1 MAFDAAQIL
10 RQTYASGAERI
21 DVSSLMRQTEPQA
34 VARGELMGTAV
45 VLQEDP
51 MAELMDS
58 MEELSFQFEEKT
70 AKRVAERR
78 LGEMQ
83 GPRSALVKAI
93 ETWMSMMPDMPGR
106 DFITRLARGL
116 RSAAGAGN
124 LPDARELLKELARG
138 STDPSHQFAMLDILE
153 QAFGVGEEDL
163 QALVRQAKA
172 ALVQEKG
179 PEIRAGINLAEE
191 VNARATTPEQMQEL
205 RDMYRSEVVGFT
217 SPQDCFRSLLASR
230 GPGRLADAISF
241 LIAGCGKDL
250 ASSSPSLEAASLGR
264 ILTDL
269 GCVHSLQSVLEDL
282 SALAARMGKE
292 FGEKCLMNG
301 EQMTGRV
308 MDLTEQAFVDA
319 AFQAAFPA
327 AFHEGRRQAA
337 ARGRRAGTSRRACR
351 ARERRRGGL
360 RMTAPSWV
368 DSVVGEFGQ
377 SAGLGRISLGD
388 KGVAAL
394 SFQNGLRTG
403 YIAKSG
409 RAVFAVKIADRDVT
423 LPAVNAAFAFLWRLA
438 MEFGGVS

>member
-1 MAFDAAQIL
+1 MALDAAQIL
-10 RQTYASGAERI
+10 RQTYAAGAERI
-21 DVSSLMRQTEPQA
+21 DVSSLMRQAEPQA
-34 VARGELMGTAV
+34 VSRGELMGTAV
-45 VLQEDP
+45 VVEADP

-217 SPQDCFRSLLASR
+217 KPQDCFRSLLATR
-230 GPGRLADAISF
+230 GPGHLSEAISF
-241 LIAGCGKDL
+241 LIAGCGRDL
-250 ASSSPSLEAASLGR
+250 ASSAPSLEASALER

-269 GCVHSLQSVLEDL
+269 GCVQSLQTVLEDL
-282 SALAARMGKE
+282 TALQFRMGRE
-292 FGEKCLMNG
+292 FGEKCLLNG

-308 MDLTEQAFVDA
+308 VDLTEQAFVVASAIAAFEGDCGLVKLLARMDFARELTRLFRRLSPRLFAQEGDRQRLVDA
-319 AFQAAFPA
+319 AQE
-327 AFHEGRRQAA
+327 HLD
-337 ARGRRAGTSRRACR
+337 
-351 ARERRRGGL
+351 GL
-360 RMTAPSWV
+360 VA
-368 DSVVGEFGQ
+368 EENEEEEA
-377 SAGLGRISLGD
+377 SA
-388 KGVAAL
+388 
-394 SFQNGLRTG
+394 
-403 YIAKSG
+403 
-409 RAVFAVKIADRDVT
+409 
-423 LPAVNAAFAFLWRLA
+423 
-438 MEFGGVS
+438 